1 MTDEPHLDPEA
12 MGIPSG
18 STRVFAVLGNPV
30 AHSLSPRMQNAALR
44 ALALDGVYVALT
56 CGPDDLP
63 GLLLGLARA
72 GGGGNVTLP
81 HKERAARTVEVPS
94 PEVIRTGACNT
105 FWMEGG
111 RVHGDNTDVV
121 GVRQSLQ
128 GLRGDG
134 AAGARVLLL
143 GGGGAARA
151 AAVALLDE
159 GAERVVVRNRTPE
172 RAVALARALEDR
184 RAVAST
190 GGPEPGE
197 RWDLVVNA
205 TSLGL
210 APDDPLPLDPR
221 PESMGAILDLVYGR
235 RSTPLVEVA
244 RSRGIPALD
253 GAEMLLQQGMAAF
266 RHWWGQP
273 APEDVMRVAL
283 GRPAAAGPT
292 SGGPATEGPP

>member
-1 MTDEPHLDPEA
+1 MTGEPPAGPD
-12 MGIPSG
+12 GIRVPSG
-18 STRVFAVLGNPV
+18 TTRVFAILGHPV
-30 AHSLSPRMQNAALR
+30 AHSLSPRMQNAAFR
-44 ALALDGVYVALT
+44 ALDLDAVYVALA
-56 CGPDDLP
+56 CGPGDLP

-81 HKERAARTVEVPS
+81 HKELAARTVEVPS
-94 PEVIRTGACNT
+94 SEVVRTGACNT

-121 GVRQSLQ
+121 GVRRSVQDLLA
-128 GLRGDG
+128 GRGEG
-134 AAGARVLLL
+134 AWVLLL

-159 GAERVVVRNRTPE
+159 GAERVVIRNRTPE
-172 RAVALARALEDR
+172 RAVALARTMADGR
-184 RAVAST
+184 VVASP

-210 APDDPLPLDPR
+210 GPEDPLPLDPR
-221 PESMGAILDLVYGR
+221 PESMGAVLDLVYGP
-235 RSTPLVEVA
+235 RSTPLVELA

-266 RHWWGQP
+266 RTWWGRP
-273 APEDVMRVAL
+273 APEEPMRAAL
-283 GRPAAAGPT
+283 GRPSP
-292 SGGPATEGPP
+292 GGPAREAAP